1 MIHYTS
7 ESVFDALGDVASDWE
22 WNADA
27 LTAIFVFADFK
38 KAFAFMTQ
46 VAKIAEKLNHHPD
59 WQNSYNRVAISLRT
73 HDQKAVTD
81 LDIALA
87 KEISALAKILL

>member
-1 MIHYTS
+1 MTHYSAET
-7 ESVFDALGDVASDWE
+7 VFDALGDVSSDWE
-22 WNADA
+22 WNANA

-46 VAKIAEKLNHHPD
+46 VAEVAEQMNHHPD
-59 WQNSYNRVAISLRT
+59 WQNSYNRVVISLRT
-73 HDQKAVTD
+73 HDQNAVTD

>member
-7 ESVFDALGDVASDWE
+7 ENVFDALGDVSSDWE

-38 KAFAFMTQ
+38 KAFAFMSQ
-46 VAKIAEKLNHHPD
+46 VAEVAEQINHHPN

-73 HDQKAVTD
+73 HDQNAVTD

-87 KEISALAKILL
+87 KEISVLAQALR